1 MNTGTRKNTRA
12 YTYTLPSLL
21 LILLIV
27 VFPIAY
33 TVYISFTNMNI
44 YHWTDY
50 TFNHASNYI
59 KALTVVDEGFLGAL
73 ARTIVWTVINI
84 VLQVSLALAFALMLN
99 VENLKFKRL
108 YKTILMISWA
118 MPGYISALIWKYGM
132 YHNDYGLLNKIITS
146 FGFKGVE
153 WLNGDA
159 MAFISCLLVNLWLAL
174 PFMILMVYGGLQSI
188 DKAYYE
194 IGEIEGANLLTKIR
208 KITLP
213 LLKPVLMPAVVMTTF
228 VTFKQFD
235 IVYLMTQQSGSKSG
249 ANIHMVITYAFEK
262 AFVTNNYG
270 YSSAL
275 SVIIFAII
283 VLLTVGSQKYLKDN

>member
-283 VLLTVGSQKYLKDN
+283 VLLTVGSQKYLKEN

>member
-1 MNTGTRKNTRA
+1 MITGTRKNARA

-50 TFNHASNYI
+50 TFNHASSYI

-84 VLQVSLALAFALMLN
+84 VLQVFLALAFALMLN

-153 WLNGDA
+153 WLNSDA

-194 IGEIEGANLLTKIR
+194 IGEIEGANLLTRIR

-213 LLKPVLMPAVVMTTF
+213 LLKPVLMPAVVMTAF

-283 VLLTVGSQKYLKDN
+283 VLLTVGSQKYLRDN

>member
-1 MNTGTRKNTRA
+1 MITEVKKNA
-12 YTYTLPSLL
+12 KPFAYTLPSLI
-21 LILLIV
+21 LILAIV

-44 YHWTDY
+44 YHWVDY
-50 TFNHASNYI
+50 TFNHGSNYI

-73 ARTIVWTVINI
+73 ARTIIWTVINI
-84 VLQVSLALAFALMLN
+84 VLQVFFALTFALMLN
-99 VENLKFKRL
+99 VENLKFKGL

-118 MPGYISALIWKYGM
+118 MPGYISAFIWKYGM
-132 YHNDYGLLNKIITS
+132 FHNDYGLLNKVLTS
-146 FGFKGVE
+146 IGLKGIE
-153 WLNGDA
+153 WLNSDL
-159 MAFISCLLVNLWLAL
+159 MAFLSCLVVNLWLAL
-174 PFMILMVYGGLQSI
+174 PFMILMIYGGLQSI
-188 DKAYYE
+188 DKTYYE
-194 IGEIEGANLLTKIR
+194 IAEIEGANLLSRITR
-208 KITLP
+208 ITLP
-213 LLKPVLMPAVVMTTF
+213 LLKPILMPAVVMTTF

-275 SVIIFAII
+275 SIIIFAII
-283 VLLTVGSQKYLKDN
+283 LLLTIGSQRYLKNN

>member
-1 MNTGTRKNTRA
+1 MITGTRKNAGA

-84 VLQVSLALAFALMLN
+84 VLQVFLALAFALMLN

-194 IGEIEGANLLTKIR
+194 IGEIEGANLLTRIR

-213 LLKPVLMPAVVMTTF
+213 LLKPVLLPAVVMTTF

-283 VLLTVGSQKYLKDN
+283 ALLTVGSQKYLKDN